1 VRNFLDRLFNATG
14 AIAAIFV
21 FTIFAVMIITSTMRM
36 MGLNTGGS
44 EDVVSWLTAA
54 AAFFGMGHAFK
65 HGDFVRVELLIS
77 KMGPARRRFFELV
90 TLGMGSLF
98 TGYVAYSVCS
108 YVWEIFKFND
118 LSQGLIVVP
127 MWVPQLS
134 IVLGSILLFVAFV
147 DELFRVI
154 SGSKPSYVVA
164 VEERHA
170 RGDFSEDV

>member
-1 VRNFLDRLFNATG
+1 MRSFLDRLFGASG
-14 AIAAIFV
+14 AIAALFV
-21 FTIFAVMIITSTMRM
+21 FTIFAVMIITSSMRM
-36 MGLNTGGS
+36 LGFNTGGS

-77 KMGPARRRFFELV
+77 KMSPGRRRFFEII
-90 TLGMGSLF
+90 TLSFGSLF
-98 TGYVAYSVCS
+98 TGYVAWSVCA
-108 YVWEIFKFND
+108 YVWQIFKFND

-127 MWVPQLS
+127 MWIPQLS
-134 IVLGSILLFVAFV
+134 IVIGSLLLFLAFI

-154 SGSKPSYVVA
+154 AGQKPSYVLA

>member
-1 VRNFLDRLFNATG
+1 VRKFFDRIFSATG

-21 FTIFAVMIITSTMRM
+21 FAIFAVMIITSTMRM
-36 MGLNTGGS
+36 VGLNTGGS

-77 KMGPARRRFFELV
+77 KMSAPRRRFFELV
-90 TLGMGSLF
+90 TLAMGSIF
-98 TGYVAYSVCS
+98 TGYIAWSVCS

-127 MWVPQLS
+127 MWIPQLS
-134 IVLGSILLFVAFV
+134 IVIGALLLFLAFV

-154 SGSKPSYVVA
+154 SGSKPSYVLA

>member
-1 VRNFLDRLFNATG
+1 VRTFLDRLFNATG

-21 FTIFAVMIITSTMRM
+21 FSIFAVMIITSTMRM
-36 MGLNTGGS
+36 LGLNTGGS

-77 KMGPARRRFFELV
+77 KMAPAKRRFFELI
-90 TLGMGSLF
+90 TLTAGSVF
-98 TGYVAYSVCS
+98 TGYVAWSVCS

-118 LSQGLIVVP
+118 LSQGLVVVP
-127 MWVPQLS
+127 MWIPQLS
-134 IVLGSILLFVAFV
+134 IVIGSLLLFLAFV
-147 DELFRVI
+147 DELSRVI
-154 SGSKPSYVVA
+154 AGQKPSYVLA

>member
-1 VRNFLDRLFNATG
+1 MRTFLDRLFDATG
-14 AIAAIFV
+14 AMAAIFV
-21 FTIFAVMIITSTMRM
+21 FSIFAVMIITSTMRM
-36 MGLNTGGS
+36 LGLNTGGS

-77 KMGPARRRFFELV
+77 KMAPARRRVFELI
-90 TLGMGSLF
+90 TLSAGTSF
-98 TGYVAYSVCS
+98 TGYVAWSVCS

-127 MWVPQLS
+127 MWIPQMSLV
-134 IVLGSILLFVAFV
+134 IGALLLFLAFL
-147 DELFRVI
+147 DELFRVVA
-154 SGSKPSYVVA
+154 GHKPSYVLA